1 MDAKGETKSGNGEQ
15 IEYWNGEAGAMWA
28 KRQDRMDMLLAP
40 ISEATLGACSVKAG
54 DKVLDVGCGCGD
66 TTLRFATLGAI
77 ATGVDISKPMLARAR
92 ERAAAGGLTATFTL
106 GDASETRFD
115 AEYDLLFSRFGVM
128 FFASPTAAFAN
139 LHGALRPSAR
149 LCFVCWQAPNFNPWI
164 SVPFSVALPMLPP
177 QPTLEPRAPGPFAF
191 AEPDYIREV
200 LSGAGFK
207 SVTVDALS
215 TSLVLGD
222 SVDSALQ
229 MVCEVGPL
237 SRSLAGMDQSIRS
250 RIVAAVR
257 EPLQANLTKS
267 GVALDAACWIVRAAA

>member
-1 MDAKGETKSGNGEQ
+1 MEEKTSNSEQ
-15 IEYWNGEAGAMWA
+15 IEYWNGDAGAMWA
-28 KRQDRMDMLLAP
+28 KRQDRMDALLAP

-66 TTLRFATLGAI
+66 TTLRFAARGAT
-77 ATGVDISKPMLARAR
+77 ATGVDVSKPMLARAR
-92 ERAAAGGLTATFTL
+92 ERAAANGLAATFSL
-106 GDASETRFD
+106 GDAAETRFD

-128 FFASPTAAFAN
+128 FFGDPTAAFAN
-139 LHGALRPSAR
+139 LHGALRASAK

-191 AEPDYIREV
+191 AEPDYVKEI

-237 SRSLAGMDQSIRS
+237 SRSLAGMDQSTRS

-257 EPLQANLTKS
+257 EPLQANLTKA
-267 GVALDAACWIVRAAA
+267 GVALGASCWIVRAAA